1 MEKFTRIENE
11 QKNLRKKP
19 WNVTKIKKWKP
30 RKNTSQVKGN
40 TKEK

>member
-19 WNVTKIKKWKP
+19 WNVTKIKNENP
-30 RKNTSQVKGN
+30 
-40 TKEK
+40 EKTYHK